1 VRQES
6 LAATIRPSVESLLTA
21 LAAYKEAGGDGQLF
35 VNDDGLQLISD
46 ADRRVPSSA
55 VCLCSSTVLQ
65 QSAGHVRV
73 TLAYPQNARQDVSI
87 QGLMCTPILDV

>member
-35 VNDDGLQLISD
+35 VNDDGLQLISE
-46 ADRRVPSSA
+46 ADRRGPSASPCA
-55 VCLCSSTVLQ
+55 HALVL
-65 QSAGHVRV
+65 
-73 TLAYPQNARQDVSI
+73 L
-87 QGLMCTPILDV
+87 